1 MKITITESRT
11 AGEYT
16 AAQVVEIDT
25 SDRKLFQGVASPPAP
40 RSARTPRRKS
50 PVTSMSAAET
60 TRNQAHA
67 AFCERRFAS
76 ELLRRIRWWKW
87 RNAPRAR

>member
-1 MKITITESRT
+1 MSTELARICDTPQHAHAAFCERRFASELLRRIRWWKWRLRHRGK
-11 AGEYT
+11 GEEMST
-16 AAQVVEIDT
+16 ELARICDT
-25 SDRKLFQGVASPPAP
+25 PQH
-40 RSARTPRRKS
+40 
-50 PVTSMSAAET
+50 
-60 TRNQAHA
+60 AHA

>member
-1 MKITITESRT
+1 MNTELSRLS
-11 AGEYT
+11 
-16 AAQVVEIDT
+16 DT
-25 SDRKLFQGVASPPAP
+25 QQ
-40 RSARTPRRKS
+40 
-50 PVTSMSAAET
+50 
-60 TRNQAHA
+60 QAHA